1 MTSGSVRSIRVTRRR
16 FTRDLAAAGAG
27 ALVLPGLL
35 RGPAHG
41 QAKPGGQ
48 LTVALYKDLR
58 TLNPIMGIFGN
69 EWRSTVNL
77 YNNLTRLTA
86 SGGVEGDLAES
97 YTAGANSATWTFVLR
112 DGVRFHD
119 GSALGAADVVATIE
133 KILDPKTAAPYK
145 AELGPIAAVRA
156 VDRRTVRIELAS
168 PYADLPK
175 ALASSMARVVSERGI
190 ADFSKLDT
198 TVYGTGPFM
207 LKEFVANE
215 RVVMERNPRYFRSGR
230 PYLDRLVLRVLP
242 DTTSQIAAL
251 ENREV
256 DVIGEVESDAFKRVA
271 GIKGVKAVQVTGG
284 TFNNI
289 VLYVDRAPFDD
300 PRVRKAL
307 RLAMDRPQMSEAIT
321 GGVGTPADDQPISP
335 AYEYFDK
342 TIPLRKADL
351 AQARQLL
358 KEAGHGSGF
367 EHRLVVSNS
376 PASRE
381 KTAVVVQAMAEQIS
395 IRFNIELMDNAR
407 YGSTIWNKGV
417 ASYVGNYGTRPTE
430 DAILS
435 KLSSA
440 AYGIDEGRWVK
451 TEPGKKAEQLILQGR
466 QLSDKGE
473 RRKIYGDLQRLG
485 RDDGPFIIPN
495 FFNSLYATQSY
506 VNDWPTRA
514 ITTEMRAEGCW
525 LSPEAPGRKA

>member
-1 MTSGSVRSIRVTRRR
+1 
-16 FTRDLAAAGAG
+16 
-27 ALVLPGLL
+27 
-35 RGPAHG
+35 
-41 QAKPGGQ
+41 
-48 LTVALYKDLR
+48 
-58 TLNPIMGIFGN
+58 
-69 EWRSTVNL
+69 
-77 YNNLTRLTA
+77 
-86 SGGVEGDLAES
+86 
-97 YTAGANSATWTFVLR
+97 
-112 DGVRFHD
+112 
-119 GSALGAADVVATIE
+119 
-133 KILDPKTAAPYK
+133 
-145 AELGPIAAVRA
+145 
-156 VDRRTVRIELAS
+156 
-168 PYADLPK
+168 
-175 ALASSMARVVSERGI
+175 
-190 ADFSKLDT
+190 
-198 TVYGTGPFM
+198 
-207 LKEFVANE
+207 
-215 RVVMERNPRYFRSGR
+215 
-230 PYLDRLVLRVLP
+230 
-242 DTTSQIAAL
+242 
-251 ENREV
+251 
-256 DVIGEVESDAFKRVA
+256 
-271 GIKGVKAVQVTGG
+271 VTGG

-307 RLAMDRPQMSEAIT
+307 RLAMDRPQMSDAIT
-321 GGVGTPADDQPISP
+321 GGVGIPADDQPISP

-342 TIPLRKADL
+342 AIPLRKADL

-381 KTAVVVQAMAEQIS
+381 KTAVVVQAMAEQIG

-417 ASYVGNYGTRPTE
+417 TSYVGNYGTRPTE

-435 KLSSA
+435 KLYSA

-466 QLSDKGE
+466 QVSDKSE

-485 RDDGPFIIPN
+485 RDEGPFIISN
-495 FFNSLYATQSY
+495 FFNSLYATQGY

-514 ITTEMRAEGCW
+514 ITTEMRAESCW